1 MNYSVNLAD
10 LQSFL
15 TTNLVPTEVVKGRR
29 QAGSKAVVARNPG
42 VVDLATGMPVQPL
55 GSKPRKP
62 TKQNLALES
71 DYNWPMVIF
80 YFLFILLL
88 FFQILY
94 FFCYAEFLKTLVMH
108 FLWNVNSLILISV
121 QKIDLNVLK
130 ASY

>member
-80 YFLFILLL
+80 YLFY
-88 FFQILY
+88 FY
-94 FFCYAEFLKTLVMH
+94 FFKFCIV
-108 FLWNVNSLILISV
+108 LICTMFP
-121 QKIDLNVLK
+121 
-130 ASY
+130 

>member
-62 TKQNLALES
+62 TKQYLALES

-80 YFLFILLL
+80 FFFFLLL

-94 FFCYAEFLKTLVMH
+94 CFVMYNVPINIGYVFLM
-108 FLWNVNSLILISV
+108 
-121 QKIDLNVLK
+121 DC
-130 ASY
+130 